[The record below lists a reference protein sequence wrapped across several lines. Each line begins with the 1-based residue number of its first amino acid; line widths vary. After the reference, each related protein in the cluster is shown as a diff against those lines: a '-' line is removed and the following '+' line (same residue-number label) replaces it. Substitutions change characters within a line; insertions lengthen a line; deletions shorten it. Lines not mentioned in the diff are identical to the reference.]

1 MRQKE
6 QNMLLCADRTAHK
19 LVFHSCVLGK
29 MSTSKNKYSKLVSL
43 VWEFVRLG
51 LLLKMSRQLIGV

>member
-1 MRQKE
+1 
-6 QNMLLCADRTAHK
+6 MLLCADRTAHK